1 MARRAAQHA
10 LVALFWVGVWALG
23 AAAVGKPLLLPG
35 PLDTLRALIRLA
47 QGAAF
52 WQSTGM
58 TLLRVAAGFLSA
70 VFLGAAL
77 GALCYAMPLA
87 ETLLSPLRGVIR
99 ATPVS
104 SFIILVLL
112 WIQRGRVPAF
122 ISFLMVLPIVWTG
135 VQQGL
140 HATDPL
146 LLEMARAYRFSR
158 WKKLRYLYAPS
169 VRPYFAAACM
179 TGLGFAW
186 TSGIAAEVIAL
197 PALSV
202 GKNLY
207 DAKIYLERADLFAW
221 TLAVIL
227 LSLGLEA
234 LLKRAIGR
242 VRG

>member
-1 MARRAAQHA
+1 MAKKQPSFEEKLLELEA
-10 LVALFWVGVWALG
+10 LVRKMEEGSL
-23 AAAVGKPLLLPG
+23 
-35 PLDTLRALIRLA
+35 
-47 QGAAF
+47 
-52 WQSTGM
+52 
-58 TLLRVAAGFLSA
+58 
-70 VFLGAAL
+70 
-77 GALCYAMPLA
+77 PLA

-140 HATDPL
+140 HATDPQ

-186 TSGIAAEVIAL
+186 KSGIAAEVIAL

-242 VRG
+242 IRG